1 MKIYRRYILAE
12 FLRFFVFFLLC
23 FYSLYILIDYA
34 GHAQTFYSSQ
44 NFSWSSFFRYYGA
57 IFLLRAEILVPIG
70 LLLAFVK
77 TTLRLNHQRELVA
90 FLAGGISPPQLL
102 RPLFL
107 CGWAAVVLLYINQE
121 CCVPPASQEVRH
133 TEERGKKNTRKRN
146 LSTIAI
152 ESVGLE
158 DGSILLYGTYD
169 PLARALSDVF
179 WVRSVDDLTHMETL
193 FPWKEPPE
201 GRLVDHFTRSKDGE
215 LLLHS
220 RSKEQTFSD
229 IPFQRDRLQ
238 STLLDPDM
246 QSLSS
251 LWKQLYFSFF
261 EEKSDRK
268 GRLESAFSW
277 KIAVPWLSLL
287 ALLLPAPSTLHF
299 SRRQPLFLLYVR
311 PLFTLLA
318 LYLFLDALK
327 TVTNRQILP
336 PFPTLTM
343 PILGGLLLTLI
354 RYRRNP
360 CSGMD

>member
-1 MKIYRRYILAE
+1 MKIYQKYILTE

-23 FYSLYILIDYA
+23 FYGLYILIDYA

-44 NFSWSSFFRYYGA
+44 NFSWSSFFRYYRA
-57 IFLLRAEILVPIG
+57 VFLIRAEILVPVG
-70 LLLAFVK
+70 LLLAFLK
-77 TTLRLNHQRELVA
+77 TTLRLNRQRELVA

-107 CGWAAVVLLYINQE
+107 CGWTAVALLYINQE
-121 CCVPPASQEVRH
+121 WWTPAASQEVHH
-133 TEERGKKNTRKRN
+133 TEERGKKNTRKRA
-146 LSTIAI
+146 LSTLAI

-158 DGSILLYGTYD
+158 DGSILLYRTYD
-169 PLARALSDVF
+169 PLAHSLSDVF
-179 WVRSVDDLTHMETL
+179 WVRSLDDLTHMGTL
-193 FPWKEPPE
+193 FPWADPPE
-201 GRLVDHFTRSKDGE
+201 GVLVDHFTRSTEGE

-220 RSKEQTFSD
+220 RSKEQTFPD
-229 IPFQRDRLQ
+229 IPFQKDRLQ

-251 LWKQLYFSFF
+251 LWRQLGYSFF
-261 EEKSDRK
+261 EEKSDRR

-277 KIAVPWLSLL
+277 KMVVPWLSLL
-287 ALLLPAPSTLHF
+287 ALLLPASSTLRF
-299 SRRQPLFLLYVR
+299 SRRQPLFLLYAR

-336 PFPTLTM
+336 PFPTLTL
-343 PILGGLLLTLI
+343 PVLGALLLTLV
-354 RYRRNP
+354 RYRLNL
-360 CSGMD
+360 CSSSG